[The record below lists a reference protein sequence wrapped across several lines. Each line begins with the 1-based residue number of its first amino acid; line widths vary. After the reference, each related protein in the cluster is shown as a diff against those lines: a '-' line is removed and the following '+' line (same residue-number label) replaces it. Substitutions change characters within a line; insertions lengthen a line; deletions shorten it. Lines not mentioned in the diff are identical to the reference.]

1 MEVQMKNTHKSF
13 AVLMVAV
20 LLLSATVSGF
30 AQTPVVS
37 KPSDTATTKT
47 RQRFAVKTT
56 EEKTSVPANIPD
68 AAKRQGKR
76 GSAPDEVKPMSDVAK
91 NPQTEVRPKTNDSL
105 DDVLVSDPAAS
116 ATPDANKS
124 TSSLDD
130 VLVSDAPSPSAN
142 ASANKPSDVPADTQA
157 NRHEQASE
165 EAAVVPYYNN
175 FFNTYRL
182 GPEDIVSVSVFG
194 QDRYSRAGIIIPPSG
209 RISLAL
215 IPGGVFVN
223 GKTVDEVAEAIKKS
237 YDEYII
243 DPQVSVSLD
252 KASSYRYSV
261 IGDVAQPG
269 IRLMSHRMT
278 VTEAL
283 GEAGGV
289 LQTGDRSRVVVLRRQ
304 ADGNLKPIAVN
315 VSAIYKGKS
324 PDITYLVP
332 GDQVIVPGNKLKSL
346 QKIMTIFP
354 ILSFARIFTGG
365 IFP

>member
-1 MEVQMKNTHKSF
+1 MKRVNKI
-13 AVLMVAV
+13 LV
-20 LLLSATVSGF
+20 LLVATTIVSVSAGVS
-30 AQTPVVS
+30 AQTPDVTSNKTRERFVTRNPEPAEPNAQAADPIS
-37 KPSDTATTKT
+37 KKTTK
-47 RQRFAVKTT
+47 K
-56 EEKTSVPANIPD
+56 ETSTSNEATPA
-68 AAKRQGKR
+68 KESG
-76 GSAPDEVKPMSDVAK
+76 AK
-91 NPQTEVRPKTNDSL
+91 NLESVLLAEPVDRKKS
-105 DDVLVSDPAAS
+105 DDGARASSALVSAA
-116 ATPDANKS
+116 
-124 TSSLDD
+124 TSSA
-130 VLVSDAPSPSAN
+130 VPEEAP
-142 ASANKPSDVPADTQA
+142 A

-182 GPEDIVSVSVFG
+182 GPEDVISVSVFG
-194 QDRYSRAGIIIPPSG
+194 QDRYSRAGIMIPPSG

-223 GKTVDEVAEAIKKS
+223 GKTVDEVAETIKKR

-269 IRLMSHRMT
+269 IRMMSHRMT

-289 LQTGDRSRVVVLRRQ
+289 LSTGDRSKVVVLRRQ
-304 ADGNLKPIAVN
+304 ADGNLTPIAVN
-315 VSAIYKGKS
+315 VSAIYKGKA
-324 PDITYLVP
+324 PDTTYLVP
-332 GDQVIVPGNKLKSL
+332 GDQVIVPGNKLKSF
-346 QKIMTIFP
+346 QKIMTFFP

-365 IFP
+365 IF

>member
-1 MEVQMKNTHKSF
+1 MFLATTVM
-13 AVLMVAV
+13 
-20 LLLSATVSGF
+20 LSSAAGVV
-30 AQTPVVS
+30 AQTPDDVS
-37 KPSDTATTKT
+37 KT
-47 RQRFAVKTT
+47 RQRLATKNPEPAVSSSAPL
-56 EEKTSVPANIPD
+56 EKESVLQ
-68 AAKRQGKR
+68 K
-76 GSAPDEVKPMSDVAK
+76 GSATESDVVAK
-91 NPQTEVRPKTNDSL
+91 KDDPQKK
-105 DDVLVSDPAAS
+105 DPGVKKA
-116 ATPDANKS
+116 
-124 TSSLDD
+124 
-130 VLVSDAPSPSAN
+130 SDARNLESALIDDPVTGASQTAPSIPGEG
-142 ASANKPSDVPADTQA
+142 QE

-165 EAAVVPYYNN
+165 EAAIVPYYNN

-182 GPEDIVSVSVFG
+182 GPEDIISVSVFG
-194 QDRYSRAGIIIPPSG
+194 QDRYSRSGIIVPPSG

-223 GKTVDEVAEAIKKS
+223 GKTVDEVAESIKKS

-278 VTEAL
+278 VTEAI

-289 LQTGDRSRVVVLRRQ
+289 LSTGDRSKVVVLRRQ
-304 ADGNLKPIAVN
+304 ANGNLSPIAVN
-315 VSAIYKGKS
+315 VSAIYKGRA

-332 GDQVIVPGNKLKSL
+332 GDQVIVPGNKLKSF
-346 QKIMTIFP
+346 QKIMTFFP

-365 IFP
+365 VF

>member
-1 MEVQMKNTHKSF
+1 MKIMKELAMAIVT
-13 AVLMVAV
+13 
-20 LLLSATVSGF
+20 ATVMVSSSVCVF
-30 AQTPVVS
+30 AQTQDV
-37 KPSDTATTKT
+37 ATNAT
-47 RQRFAVKTT
+47 RQRLVTQTSQKPKSASEESKSKPKPVDGEADPTSGPAEADKTGETVQSEPSVKSSTPAP
-56 EEKTSVPANIPD
+56 TSVE
-68 AAKRQGKR
+68 G
-76 GSAPDEVKPMSDVAK
+76 
-91 NPQTEVRPKTNDSL
+91 QT
-105 DDVLVSDPAAS
+105 
-116 ATPDANKS
+116 
-124 TSSLDD
+124 
-130 VLVSDAPSPSAN
+130 
-142 ASANKPSDVPADTQA
+142 

-165 EAAVVPYYNN
+165 EAAIVPYYNN

-182 GPEDIVSVSVFG
+182 GPEDVISVSVFG
-194 QDRYSRAGIIIPPSG
+194 QDRYSRSGIIVPPSG

-223 GKTVDEVAEAIKKS
+223 GKTVDEVAELIKKS

-269 IRLMSHRMT
+269 IRMMSRRLT

-289 LQTGDRSRVVVLRRQ
+289 LQTGDRSKVVVLRRQ
-304 ADGNLKPIAVN
+304 ADGNLTPIAVN

-324 PDITYLVP
+324 PDIVYLVP
-332 GDQVIVPGNKLKSL
+332 GDQVLVPGNKFKTF
-346 QKIMTIFP
+346 QKVMTLFP

-365 IFP
+365 VF